1 MSIKENLIQKSAI
14 EIVDLLRSQQITPIE
29 LLDILENRITEV
41 DGQVNAL
48 PIRCFDRARLHAD
61 RLSKLPIEER
71 GLLAGLPIVVKDL
84 TPVADVLFT
93 SGSILFESNI
103 AQKSDILVERIEA
116 RGGIVYAK
124 SNTPEFGAGGNTFND
139 VFGATH
145 NPWDLTKSVAGSS
158 GGSAAALASG
168 TAWLAHGSDFGGSL
182 RNPASFCGVVGLRP
196 SPGRISSGPRMLPF
210 QNLGVQGPMARNV
223 ADLALFFDSMTGSTP
238 LEPLSLPSP
247 KVSFLAA
254 SQARKKPSKIAISSS
269 LGFMPVDKEVRD
281 ICFKAA
287 LNFEKQGVVVEEAHP
302 NLENVIKTFWTLRS
316 NLFAATMGALAKE
329 SPDKLKPELL
339 ENIEAGF
346 QISNRELIE
355 AEISRGQIYNT
366 MARFFD
372 EFDFLLAPATIVPPF
387 PIEQRYVEKCDGQ
400 HFNNYVDWLGISF
413 PATLASCPALSLPVG
428 FTTLGLPVGLQIIG
442 PHQGEADLLAAA
454 QLLEDQL
461 GKNLTP
467 IDPRKVA
474 KSSDLRV

>member
-1 MSIKENLIQKSAI
+1 MSIKENLVQKSAI

-84 TPVADVLFT
+84 TPVSDVLFT
-93 SGSILFESNI
+93 SGSILFEGNI
-103 AQKSDILVERIEA
+103 AQTSDILVERIEA

-182 RNPASFCGVVGLRP
+182 RNPASFCSVVGLRP
-196 SPGRISSGPRMLPF
+196 SPGRVSSGPRMLPF

-238 LEPLSLPSP
+238 SEPLSLPSP
-247 KVSFLAA
+247 KGSFLAA
-254 SQARKKPSKIAISSS
+254 SQTRIKPSKIAISSS

-281 ICFKAA
+281 ICSKAA
-287 LNFEKQGVVVEEAHP
+287 LEFEKQGVVVEEAHP
-302 NLENVIKTFWTLRS
+302 DLENVIKTFWTLRS
-316 NLFAATMGALAKE
+316 NLFAATMGAMARE
-329 SPDKLKPELL
+329 NPDKLKPELL
-339 ENIEAGF
+339 ENIKAGF
-346 QISNRELIE
+346 QISNQELID
-355 AEISRGQIYNT
+355 AEISRGKIYNT
-366 MARFFD
+366 MAKFF
-372 EFDFLLAPATIVPPF
+372 EKFDFLLAPSTIVPPF
-387 PIEQRYVEKCDGQ
+387 PIEQRYVETCDGQ

-442 PHQGEADLLAAA
+442 PHQGEANLLAAA

-461 GKNLTP
+461 GKSLTP

-474 KSSDLRV
+474 QIK